1 MKINLPEPEYYELAE
16 LVKRW
21 DVQESQL
28 LRLGAEGK
36 LQFAWPIPGNL
47 WVSVTS
53 DSYHPDTVEDVE
65 NIFPDLP
72 PDHLCIRVARKA
84 KKGLEGHE
92 ISLFE
97 YSRPRVVHE
106 IWRKRKADK
115 IEISVSGMAI
125 LSPKSL
131 QAWDK
136 EIRGLGDNVLES
148 VSHFTGAENRL
159 FDVPDERSF
168 WMYEVRDS
176 TTSHGGLLPPLPEGY
191 HFEAASLITV
201 DELVVLSSEV
211 RRVENQHE
219 EAEKVAKNDIL
230 PGSAQ
235 NSRKILLTIIHALC
249 KEVGI
254 NPKDRGFTSKITRLL
269 ELQGTP
275 ASERTIR
282 DVKNDIP
289 EAMRCRKEK

>member
-1 MKINLPEPEYYELAE
+1 MTLTLPEPDYYELAE
-16 LVKRW
+16 LTKKW
-21 DVQESQL
+21 DVSESYL

-36 LQFAWPIPGNL
+36 LQFVWPIPHNI
-47 WVSVTS
+47 WVWVAGDS
-53 DSYHPDTVEDVE
+53 DDPDTVENLE
-65 NIFPDLP
+65 SLFPSLP
-72 PDHLCIRVARKA
+72 SGHLCIRVSRKA
-84 KKGLEGHE
+84 EKGLEGQE
-92 ISLFE
+92 IRPFE
-97 YSRPRVVHE
+97 RGRVRVAHE
-106 IWRKRKADK
+106 IWRKIKAHR
-115 IEISVSGMAI
+115 IEISVSGMAV
-125 LSPKSL
+125 LSQSSL
-131 QAWDK
+131 QVWDK

-148 VSHFTGAENRL
+148 VSHFTGAENRI

-191 HFEAASLITV
+191 HFETASLITV
-201 DELVVLSSEV
+201 DELAVLSSEV
-211 RRVENQHE
+211 RRVENQRE

-249 KEVGI
+249 KEAGI
-254 NPKDRGFTSKITRLL
+254 NPKDRGFTSKITHLL